1 MSIVEP
7 PVSAADVP
15 SWDRTAEFVVI
26 GLGIAGSAAAL
37 EAQELGIDVLV
48 IERASGGGGASA
60 LSQGIFYFGGGTA
73 LQKAV
78 GYDESVDN
86 YRAFMEAIITSP
98 DTEKLDAYIDESIEA
113 FDWLEAQGVPF
124 KREAYKE
131 KAVYIRSGEGLL
143 STCNEKVWPFRDIAK
158 PVMRGHQV
166 SGQGEIS
173 GGSVA
178 MNAVLA
184 TVKERAVPVIYDAA
198 VTALVI
204 DGDRIVGV
212 KMRKEG
218 ADLFVQATSGVMIAA
233 GSFNLNAEI
242 TMKHMPTF
250 ATYGKPLGTPQNDGA
265 GLLLGE
271 SVGGAERGMHGTVP
285 TASIYPP
292 PQLIKGIIVN
302 SNGERFVTE
311 DAYHGRTAV
320 YTEKQPGHKAFLILD
335 EESFDYPKHGSHIFM
350 DAYES
355 VQEMAAAMGVP
366 PEVLQRTLDDYN
378 TDAENGEDTQFHKH
392 PDWIKVL
399 EPPYAVF
406 DLSIPTSD
414 YHWMSLGGLWTD
426 ADSRVLRDDGS
437 AISGLYAAGACT
449 SHLSQDGDEYGSGMS
464 LAGGVIFGRRASRA
478 VAASRS

>member
-1 MSIVEP
+1 MFATA
-7 PVSAADVP
+7 SATRYVWSRTGP
-15 SWDRTAEFVVI
+15 SFRVI
-26 GLGIAGSAAAL
+26 FPAFRLMRSAAAYWRGDEKNKQL
-37 EAQELGIDVLV
+37 QRIYGTAWPTKEAQEEYLHRL
-48 IERASGGGGASA
+48 E
-60 LSQGIFYFGGGTA
+60 
-73 LQKAV
+73 
-78 GYDESVDN
+78 
-86 YRAFMEAIITSP
+86 
-98 DTEKLDAYIDESIEA
+98 
-113 FDWLEAQGVPF
+113 EAQRRDHRRLGTELDLFSFPDEIGSGLPVFHPRGGVI
-124 KREAYKE
+124 KREAYKD

-198 VTALVI
+198 VTALVV
-204 DGDRIVGV
+204 DGDRVVGV
-212 KMRKEG
+212 KVRKEG
-218 ADLFVQATSGVMIAA
+218 ADLYVQATLGVMIAA

-302 SNGERFVTE
+302 ANGERFVTE

-320 YTEKQPGHKAFLILD
+320 YTEKQPEHRAYLILD
-335 EESFDYPKHGSHIFM
+335 EETFDYPKHGSHVFM

-355 VQEMAAAMGVP
+355 VPEMAAAMGVP
-366 PEVLQRTLDDYN
+366 AETLQRTLDDYN
-378 TDAENGEDTQFHKH
+378 ADAARGEDTAFHKH

-426 ADSRVLRDDGS
+426 ADSRVLREDGS
-437 AISGLYAAGACT
+437 AIAGLYAAGACT

-464 LAGGVIFGRRASRA
+464 LAAGVIFGRRASRA